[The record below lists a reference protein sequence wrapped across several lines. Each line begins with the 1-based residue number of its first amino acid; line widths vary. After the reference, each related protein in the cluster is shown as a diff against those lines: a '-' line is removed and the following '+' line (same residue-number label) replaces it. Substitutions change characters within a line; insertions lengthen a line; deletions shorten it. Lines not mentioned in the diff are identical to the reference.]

1 MSQIFVSYSRRD
13 LEIVDCIVE
22 KIESAGM
29 SVWIDREDIKA
40 GKTWRVQI
48 VEAIATCDAFV
59 LMLSPNSAA
68 SDNVRKE
75 IDLAQDSGR
84 AVFIMRLEPVKLPAE
99 MLYQLVGLQH
109 IELQALGVD
118 KGVSQLIDT
127 LEGHLATWQPPEDRT
142 VRQAELVFQEGA
154 HAEFGAKKQEQTLG
168 LISALTET
176 PQSQLDIANLSA
188 GGVHVFVE
196 MPAAAAFELKT
207 RALNRDSRLKQFGV
221 KSLRLAGDKQYVNL
235 SLGILTTT
243 ATIGTLNMLWM
254 SVPSVLPSLFGVA
267 AGKVIVITSVVAIT
281 ATSIAVT
288 DKVAHG
294 LNLTQTTTSA
304 TNTVPPPHNSPTSV
318 SGEGTLFSAST
329 PAEIYTPASV
339 SGPTIPP
346 IGMPQP
352 AVTITPTRS
361 PTKPSSIMPS
371 TPVPSHV
378 PTSTMTSTEPS
389 PLPIFQVTGAS
400 LQADPI
406 NYVGPCPV
414 RITFSGRISVNGS
427 GTVSYKFLR
436 NDGASASIQT
446 LTFDGPGSQDI
457 STTWDLGA
465 SGTTYSG
472 WEQIQILDPQSLTSN
487 QATFNIQCQDQP
499 PPGLQVVEAILRA
512 DPFDYVGPCPVRITF
527 SGRISVIGS
536 GTVAYRFLRNDGASA
551 PIQTLTFDGSGSQ
564 DISTTWDI
572 GGAGFNYSGW
582 EQIQILDPQTMTSNQ
597 ATFNIQCESP
607 AVLQVTDTSLQAD
620 PVNYVGP
627 CPVRITFSG
636 TISVNGSGTVSY
648 KFLRSDGAVAPT
660 QTLTFNGPGSQNVS
674 TTWDL
679 GGAGMTYSGWEQI
692 QILDPQSLTS
702 NQATFSIQCESPT
715 PLQVTDVSL
724 QADPIDYAGACPVR
738 ITFSGRIS
746 VNGSGSVSYKFLRSD
761 SAIAPTQTLTF
772 DGPGSQD
779 ISTTWDL
786 GGAGETYSGWEQ
798 IQILDPGTL
807 TSNQATFNIQ
817 CQ

>member
-1 MSQIFVSYSRRD
+1 MGQIFVSYSRRD
-13 LEIVDCIVE
+13 LEVVDCIVE

-59 LMLSPNSAA
+59 LMLSPNSAV

-84 AVFIMRLEPVKLPAE
+84 AVFIMKLGPAKLPAE

-109 IELQALGVD
+109 IDLQGLGIDNAVN
-118 KGVSQLIDT
+118 QLIDT
-127 LEGHLATWQPPEDRT
+127 LEEHLATWVPPEDRT
-142 VRQAELVFQEGA
+142 VRQAELVFQEGV

-168 LISALTET
+168 LISALTAT
-176 PQSQLDIANLSA
+176 PQSQLDIANLGA
-188 GGVHVFVE
+188 GGVHVFVD
-196 MPAAAAFELKT
+196 MPTAAAFELKT
-207 RALNRDSRLKQFGV
+207 RALNRDGRLKQFGV
-221 KSLRLAGDKQYVNL
+221 KSLRLVGDKQYVNT
-235 SLGILTTT
+235 SLGILTAT

-294 LNLTQTTTSA
+294 LNSTQTTTSA
-304 TNTVPPPHNSPTSV
+304 TNTVLPPPNSPTPV
-318 SGEGTLFSAST
+318 SEEATLFSA
-329 PAEIYTPASV
+329 ATPASA
-339 SGPTIPP
+339 SGPTMPP
-346 IGMPQP
+346 IDMPQP
-352 AVTITPTRS
+352 TEVIAPTRS
-361 PTKPSSIMPS
+361 PTKPSPIMPS

-406 NYVGPCPV
+406 NYVGVCPV

-436 NDGASASIQT
+436 NDGASAPIQT
-446 LTFDGPGSQDI
+446 LTFDGP
-457 STTWDLGA
+457 
-465 SGTTYSG
+465 
-472 WEQIQILDPQSLTSN
+472 
-487 QATFNIQCQDQP
+487 
-499 PPGLQVVEAILRA
+499 
-512 DPFDYVGPCPVRITF
+512 
-527 SGRISVIGS
+527 
-536 GTVAYRFLRNDGASA
+536 
-551 PIQTLTFDGSGSQ
+551 GSQ

-627 CPVRITFSG
+627 CPARITFSG
-636 TISVNGSGTVSY
+636 TISVSGSGTVSY
-648 KFLRSDGAVAPT
+648 KFLRSDGAIAPT

-702 NQATFSIQCESPT
+702 NQAIFSIECESPT

-724 QADPIDYAGACPVR
+724 HADPIDYVGSCPVR
-738 ITFSGRIS
+738 ITFTGTIS
-746 VNGSGSVSYKFLRSD
+746 VNSGGTVSYKFLRSD
-761 SAIAPTQTLTF
+761 GATATTETLTF

-779 ISTTWDL
+779 ISTTWDI
-786 GGAGETYSGWEQ
+786 GGAGFNYSGWEQ
-798 IQILDPGTL
+798 IQILDPQSL